1 MPPPDASADASGSPA
16 DDEDAYVPYARR
28 PEWADV
34 TPMAQPET
42 ARPVVAIDYRP
53 EYVDA
58 HDTFRA
64 VRASGEVSRRA
75 LDLTAECLKMNGANY
90 TVWHRRW
97 ELVEALAALE
107 AKEETRRSPRVGEDG
122 PPSLVDLELAYAT
135 NMALENPKNYQVWNH
150 MRLVSQHLGDVS
162 VERNVRAT
170 GEALALDAK
179 NIHAWTHRLW
189 VVRTFPKMMR
199 DAERAFTEKMIDDD
213 VRNNSAWNQRFA
225 VTFLTSSSDDD
236 VIDEDTEDI
245 VSKELAFAETKI
257 AIAPDNESAWN
268 YLRGVADLPAAR
280 DDDAIKT
287 RLKNVAR
294 TFCGDAISEQSDDS
308 EEKDGVVQGVDATA
322 PSKRRVAR
330 DTRATTRT
338 TSTGTKKESR
348 EKNFSRHATAL
359 LADVLAASGAR
370 EDAAALYGR
379 LVHRDPI
386 RANYWTFMRD
396 DARRRRG

>member
-150 MRLVSQHLGDVS
+150 MRLVSQALGETCVA
-162 VERNVRAT
+162 RNLHAT
-170 GEALALDAK
+170 ARALALDAK
-179 NIHAWTHRLW
+179 NIHAWTHRAW
-189 VVRTFPKMMR
+189 IAKTFGGFEAEKTFAAAAI
-199 DAERAFTEKMIDDD
+199 DADP
-213 VRNNSAWNQRFA
+213 RNNSAWNQRFA
-225 VTFLTSSSDDD
+225 VTFVFPFEDEVVEDGRPVTRTRDGDDGARAGRRPTMD
-236 VIDEDTEDI
+236 GALVG
-245 VSKELAFAETKI
+245 SELAFAEAKI
-257 AIAPDNESAWN
+257 ALAPDNESAWN
-268 YLRGVADLPAAR
+268 YLRGVARLPAAR
-280 DDDAIKT
+280 TDDAV
-287 RLKNVAR
+287 RAR
-294 TFCGDAISEQSDDS
+294 AEAIARRFCPA
-308 EEKDGVVQGVDATA
+308 A
-322 PSKRRVAR
+322 AR
-330 DTRATTRT
+330 DVADPKGAAGKDAETNENDF
-338 TSTGTKKESR
+338 GD
-348 EKNFSRHATAL
+348 SRHAVSF
-359 LADVLAASGAR
+359 LADSLARSGAR
-370 EDAAALYGR
+370 EAAATLYAR
-379 LVHRDPI
+379 LVCLDPI
-386 RANYWTFMRD
+386 RANYWNL
-396 DARRRRG
+396 ARGARAPR